1 MNRHAIPDI
10 DLRNRLALEH
20 GLECHLLMS
29 NRNQQSPAF
38 PTSLCAELSPLLQS
52 AYGLTPTPAHFQHE
66 TWAVT
71 LRSPNCAP
79 VACLTL
85 GFRSSFPSYFSARFE
100 AVEPSRQRQGLG
112 RLLFECAAVWARF
125 LVLNDPLAMHGVLQ
139 SDGDYCLVAF
149 IDADPDFE
157 DNQATHGRFLRKLGF
172 VRAQH
177 DFGQTEDEIAFQRA
191 YHVPLERED
200 EDD

>member
-1 MNRHAIPDI
+1 MHRHAIPDI
-10 DLRNRLALEH
+10 DLRDTLAER

-29 NRNQQSPAF
+29 SRNQNPGFSA
-38 PTSLCAELSPLLQS
+38 SLCTELAPLLQA
-52 AYGLTPTPAHFQHE
+52 AYGLTPTPAHFEHE

-71 LRSPNCAP
+71 LRAPGCGP

-100 AVEPSRQRQGLG
+100 AVEPSRQQQGLG

-139 SDGDYCLVAF
+139 SDGEYCLVAY
-149 IDADPDFE
+149 IDADPDLE
-157 DNQATHGRFLRKLGF
+157 DNTATHGKFMRKLGF

-177 DFGQTEDEIAFQRA
+177 DFGQGDEEIAFQRA
-191 YHVPLERED
+191 YHVPLERE
-200 EDD
+200 E